1 MVGVVAEEFFGLRD
15 FSFASVMGILV
26 LFASFAG
33 ICWECIV
40 GLRAFR

>member
-1 MVGVVAEEFFGLRD
+1 MGD
-15 FSFASVMGILV
+15 FVASVMGILV

-33 ICWECIV
+33 ICLECIV